1 MDFVALYIRNQND
14 FSVLRLNWSL
24 GSL

>member
-1 MDFVALYIRNQND
+1 MDFVALYIRNQIR
-14 FSVLRLNWSL
+14 FSVQGLNWSL